1 MIRAMRP
8 SDALAIGLSRSG
20 RWGDELTARTWP
32 RTPPENRRPS
42 LLGLLAQT
50 TLPTPS
56 LRHIGVATQ
65 SGRRAGFIVLSTR
78 AGGLAWDVEHLSAEG
93 EEAAVGLL
101 RWGAEKAI
109 AARARRVFLDTPS
122 EGQAAD
128 VAWRAGFQRYTE
140 GATYQLDPGF
150 DRGQADA
157 LPARPRLRSDDAPLF
172 HLYNTVVPANVRAAE
187 AMTQEEWSA
196 LHPGRKPWSPAIV
209 GARREDYVWE
219 IGSQVAGWMRLI
231 FGDRS
236 QSLDILVRPN
246 YESFGD
252 RMVRYA
258 LGQLSAKVPVLV
270 DVREYLAGTI
280 GALERAGFRRG
291 EAYAVWVRQ
300 LAERVPERAMGAV
313 TAQASPTA

>member
-8 SDALAIGLSRSG
+8 SDALAVRLSRGGS
-20 RWGDELTARTWP
+20 WGDELTARTWP

-50 TLPTPS
+50 TLPSPS
-56 LRHIGVATQ
+56 LREIGVAIQ
-65 SGRRAGFIVLSTR
+65 SERRAGFIMLAAR
-78 AGGLAWDVEHLSAEG
+78 AGGLAWDVEHLCAEG
-93 EEAAVGLL
+93 QEVAVGLL

-109 AARARRVFLDTPS
+109 AARARRVFLDAPL
-122 EGQAAD
+122 EGWAAD
-128 VAWRAGFQRYTE
+128 VAWRAGFRRYTE

-172 HLYNTVVPANVRAAE
+172 HLYNTAVPANVRAAE

-196 LHPGRKPWSPAIV
+196 LYPGRKPWSPAMV

-219 IGSQVAGWMRLI
+219 VGSQAAGWMRLI

-246 YESFGD
+246 YDSFSD
-252 RMVRYA
+252 RMLRYA

-270 DVREYLAGTI
+270 DMREYQAGTI
-280 GALERAGFRRG
+280 AALERAGFQRG
-291 EAYAVWVRQ
+291 DAYTVWVRQ
-300 LAERVPERAMGAV
+300 LAERVPEPAMG
-313 TAQASPTA
+313 TIRAQATPSA